1 MVVEAASRPALAVD
15 IIAARAAAISRPR
28 IPSGNWLLIISAN
41 ALFGLARSGIST
53 CAAMPIRA
61 QARPYST
68 QYRPAVVPARWQ
80 TFSSRAVNTRCQMS

>member
-1 MVVEAASRPALAVD
+1 MPRLDCLPPRSFGSRSSVRVVEAASRPALAVD

-28 IPSGNWLLIISAN
+28 MPSGSWPLIISAK

-53 CAAMPIRA
+53 WAAMPISA

-68 QYRPAVVPARWQ
+68 Q
-80 TFSSRAVNTRCQMS
+80 